1 MPKSQWR
8 LPAAG
13 AIVVV
18 GAATGVVTNLIT
30 TRWSIGL
37 GAGLGVL
44 LVIGVILQVA
54 LATGDSPP
62 EAVEGDARRF
72 RSWCG
77 RKRGRAATP
86 ASSRQE
92 GMSTCRRE
100 VGLRL
105 RLTGRSRLGDRHRP
119 LGARAEGVRPGQGT
133 VIQAGGNVITG
144 DVFVGRFARLRDKWL
159 DPAPVFEDVQVKQ
172 FIGRAWL
179 LEQLDAFL
187 VTHDRGHV
195 VVQADAGLGKTALAA
210 WLAHSRN
217 WPCHFTRGR
226 NGQVGLTALG
236 NLAAQLI
243 ARYELGDQFAPQGML
258 PDTAGEP
265 GWFEQ
270 VLQACADAARA
281 TGGHVVIVVDGLDEA
296 EVVKGALPLGLPVLL
311 PRGAF
316 IVATWPDRNGDARAA
331 AAVQG
336 ARDQA
341 ENRQKHRRPGAVP
354 AHCPHRGRCAD
365 SAPCRRPG

>member
-13 AIVVV
+13 ATVVV

-30 TRWSIGL
+30 SRWSIGL
-37 GAGLGVL
+37 GVGLGVL

-54 LATGDSPP
+54 LATDNSP
-62 EAVEGDARRF
+62 A
-72 RSWCG
+72 
-77 RKRGRAATP
+77 RGRRGRCPTVQALRAAESTSERRRH

-92 GMSTCRRE
+92 GTSIP
-100 VGLRL
+100 VGEMEWGSGV
-105 RLTGRSRLGDRHRP
+105 TGRGRLSDRHRP
-119 LGARAEGVRPGQGT
+119 LGVRAEGVRPGAGDSH
-133 VIQAGGNVITG
+133 QAGGNVITG

-179 LEQLDAFL
+179 VEQLDAFL
-187 VTHDRGHV
+187 AAHDRGHV
-195 VVQADAGLGKTALAA
+195 VVQADAGLGKSALAA

-270 VLQACADAARA
+270 VLQAVCGR
-281 TGGHVVIVVDGLDEA
+281 GPGL
-296 EVVKGALPLGLPVLL
+296 
-311 PRGAF
+311 R
-316 IVATWPDRNGDARAA
+316 RSCGD
-331 AAVQG
+331 
-336 ARDQA
+336 
-341 ENRQKHRRPGAVP
+341 
-354 AHCPHRGRCAD
+354 RGRW
-365 SAPCRRPG
+365 PR